1 MNILNLLENGLID
14 YLPKTIVIMLI
25 TYLAIKILDFLS
37 GLLKT
42 WKIKNYK
49 SSKMRDG
56 LIKWIAE
63 LIGVIFVI
71 LIDMLLGLEFYLCG
85 LTLALFIYKEC
96 GSVIENL
103 GQLGVELPSVLKEKL
118 EVLNKEKEEEK
129 KK

>member
-1 MNILNLLENGLID
+1 MNILTLLENGLID

-25 TYLAIKILDFLS
+25 TYLAIKILDFAS

-71 LIDMLLGLEFYLCG
+71 LIDMMLGLEFYLCG
-85 LTLALFIYKEC
+85 LTLALFVYKEC

-103 GQLGVELPSVLKEKL
+103 GQLGVELPSILKEKL